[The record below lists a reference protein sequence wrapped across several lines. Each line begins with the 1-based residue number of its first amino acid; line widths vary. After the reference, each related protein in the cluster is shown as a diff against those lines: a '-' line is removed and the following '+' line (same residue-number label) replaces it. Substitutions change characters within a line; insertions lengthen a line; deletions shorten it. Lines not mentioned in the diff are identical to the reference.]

1 MPKKKRRA
9 WESWGFYRVMM
20 VGGQRVDI
28 EAVFD
33 CYNLH
38 NFTLVSF
45 ERTKRRAVFDTAF
58 KRSRL

>member
-1 MPKKKRRA
+1 M
-9 WESWGFYRVMM
+9 MM